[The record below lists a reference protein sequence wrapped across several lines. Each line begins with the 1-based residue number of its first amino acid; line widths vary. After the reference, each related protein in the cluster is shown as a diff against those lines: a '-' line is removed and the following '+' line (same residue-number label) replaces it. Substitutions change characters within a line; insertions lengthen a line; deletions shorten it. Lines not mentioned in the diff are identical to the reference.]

1 MLNAHPDICSSS
13 DSFQPI
19 LKEFRNEIARSLS
32 YEIDPN
38 TPFDDYY
45 FDSKKISLMK
55 KIGESDLH
63 MSSERVDLKSLRQA
77 IAKYASGYSPKIIPL
92 SHEISGGTFS
102 ELFES
107 GLKLVKEAYGDNKTS
122 HICTKLVWTDEFI
135 PVFLK
140 TYPGMKILNIVRDP
154 RAVCASR
161 NAYSYK
167 YPWLFLIRQWRKLAT
182 MSWLYCIRG
191 YSFRDRA
198 LFIHYEELVKEPEKN
213 ARKICDFLRLDYH
226 PKMVD
231 AGNFIGGSGEP
242 WQQNSTYYKDEKGLR
257 AFNHESIDKWKM
269 VLTKKEIEFIEHLC
283 FYEMKLFGYQ
293 PLYATG
299 EKFPTE
305 FIFHPSMVLKE
316 ELAEW
321 IRKYAM
327 SEEETIRELA
337 LESVRFSSI
346 GKGGEGD
353 RVRDEDKE
361 RMFLHVDFFN
371 TLTKNN
377 GKSFV

>member
-1 MLNAHPDICSSS
+1 MLNAHPEISSSS

-19 LKEFRNEIARSLS
+19 LKEFRNEIARTEAC
-32 YEIDPN
+32 EIDPAS
-38 TPFDDYY
+38 PFDDYY
-45 FDSKKISLMK
+45 FDSRKISLMK
-55 KIGESDLH
+55 KIGGADLH
-63 MSSERVDLKSLRQA
+63 ISSERVDLKSLRQA
-77 IAKYASGYSPKIIPL
+77 IAKYASGYSPKITLL
-92 SHEISGGTFS
+92 SQQISGGTFS

-107 GLKLVKEAYGDNKTS
+107 GLKLVKEAYGDGNTS

-140 TYPGMKILNIVRDP
+140 TYPDIKILNIVRDP
-154 RAVCASR
+154 RGVCASR

-191 YSFRDRA
+191 HSLRDRT
-198 LFIHYEELVKEPEKN
+198 LFIQYEELVKEPEKIS
-213 ARKICDFLRLDYH
+213 RSICDFLRLDYY

-231 AGNFIGGSGEP
+231 AQGFIGGSGEP

-257 AFNHESIDKWKM
+257 SFNRESIDKWKT
-269 VLTKKEIEFIEHLC
+269 VLTKKEIEIIEYLC
-283 FYEMKLFGYQ
+283 FYEMKLLGYQ
-293 PLYATG
+293 PLYA
-299 EKFPTE
+299 EKQEFPIE
-305 FIFHPSMVLKE
+305 FVFHSPTVVKN

-337 LESVRFSSI
+337 LESVRFSSV
-346 GKGGEGD
+346 GKGD
-353 RVRDEDKE
+353 RVSDEDKE
-361 RMFLHVDFFN
+361 RMFLHIDFFN
-371 TLTKNN
+371 ALTAKHN
-377 GKSFV
+377 GKSSL